1 VLYPVFIQCVVDLVK
16 GGNTDEGIAFFLFF
30 LGCALYF
37 RELSN
42 QGETL

>member
-30 LGCALYF
+30 SGLCIIF
-37 RELSN
+37 
-42 QGETL
+42 